1 MLYGWTR
8 KQLDCAIERKSEES
22 AEAVS
27 RHERPEKIYMLRR
40 VMARLEAIR
49 DGGKNHESGRED

>member
-8 KQLDCAIERKSEES
+8 KQLDCAIERKSQEI

-49 DGGKNHESGRED
+49 DREETI